1 MSILY
6 EDEYVRLGQFTLFVK
21 NYHFPTK
28 KTKSVSLEA
37 ITTLWFEEQE
47 TCKSSTTKIWG
58 KASAASIYWALD
70 VKRSLGSIS
79 PRSPAKSNVVV
90 EVGAKL
96 RVGFSVENIDEFM
109 DAIRTLL
116 DYHVIIVNYINLP

>member
-47 TCKSSTTKIWG
+47 TCKSTTTKIWG

-70 VKRSLGSIS
+70 VKRSLGSLS